1 MDILTLVKA
10 AIALVAG
17 AAAGYFLRQ
26 IIAQQRKDTLELKA
40 KQILLDAK
48 ESAQKTLDEA
58 KSRAEKISEEAKREQ
73 KEQEKELRKI
83 EERLAP
89 KDEILEKKP
98 AELGKEKQNLQEKI

>member
-17 AAAGYFLRQ
+17 AAAGYFFRQ
-26 IIAQQRKDTLELKA
+26 IIAQQRKDALELKA

-58 KSRAEKISEEAKREQ
+58 KSRAEKVSEEARREQ

-83 EERLAP
+83 EERLAQI
-89 KDEILEKKP
+89 ESVVRKK
-98 AELGKEKQNLQEKI
+98 

>member
-17 AAAGYFLRQ
+17 AAGRYIFPP
-26 IIAQQRKDTLELKA
+26 IIAPPPKDTLELKA

-89 KDEILEKKP
+89 KDEKLKKNTP
-98 AELGKEKQNLQEKI
+98 TIF